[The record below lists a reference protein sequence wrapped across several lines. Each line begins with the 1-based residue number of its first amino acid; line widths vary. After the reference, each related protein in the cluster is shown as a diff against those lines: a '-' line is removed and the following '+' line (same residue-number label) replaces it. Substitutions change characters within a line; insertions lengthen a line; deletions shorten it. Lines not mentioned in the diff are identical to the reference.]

1 MNTYSALS
9 LENISHRYNGA
20 DSPLVLEGVS
30 LRVEPGKVTALVGPN
45 GSGKTTLIRVASG
58 LLEASQGTARVT
70 SRPLPLSRMSPEA
83 RAGLVAV
90 VPQAAYLP
98 PDFTVEETVRLG
110 RMAARGWLA
119 PETEADR
126 KASEA
131 VLQAVGLVRLS
142 GRPLGKLSGGEQQ
155 RTLIGRALAQGAP
168 ILLLDEPTAHLDLR
182 HQLEVLRLV
191 RSLAASGNYAVLLAL
206 HDLNLVA
213 RFADEVFLL
222 VSGRIVASGPPQ
234 AVLREDILSAAYGV
248 PVQVLEHPVH
258 HTPLVVPDGADLA
271 DVSVDLAGRG

>member
-1 MNTYSALS
+1 MNPPSALL
-9 LENISHRYNGA
+9 LENISHRYDGA
-20 DSPLVLEGVS
+20 DSPLVLDGVS
-30 LRVEPGKVTALVGPN
+30 LRVGPGKVTALVGPN

-58 LLEASQGTARVT
+58 LLEASHGVAFVA
-70 SRPLPLSRMSPEA
+70 SGPLPLSRMSPET
-83 RAGLVAV
+83 RAGWVAV

-119 PETEADR
+119 AESEADR
-126 KASEA
+126 KASEIA
-131 VLQAVGLVRLS
+131 LQAVGLATLR
-142 GRPLGKLSGGEQQ
+142 GRPLGRLSGGEQQ

-182 HQLEVLRLV
+182 HQLEVLSLV
-191 RSLAASGNYAVLLAL
+191 RSLAASGGYAVLLAL

-222 VSGRIVASGPPQ
+222 VSGRIVASGPPA
-234 AVLREDILSAAYGV
+234 AVLREDILTAAYGV
-248 PVQVLEHPVH
+248 QVKVLEHPVH
-258 HTPLVVPDGADLA
+258 RTPLVVPDGADPA
-271 DVSVDLAGRG
+271 DVAGDLAGRR

>member
-1 MNTYSALS
+1 MTPPSALS
-9 LENISHRYNGA
+9 LENVSHRYNGA
-20 DSPLVLEGVS
+20 DSPLVLDGIS
-30 LRVEPGKVTALVGPN
+30 LRVDLGKVTALVGPN

-58 LLEASQGTARVT
+58 LLEASRGMALVG
-70 SRPLPLSRMSPEA
+70 SSPLPLSRMSPET

-119 PETEADR
+119 AETDEDR
-126 KASEA
+126 KASETA
-131 VLQAVGLVRLS
+131 LQAVGLGRLRA
-142 GRPLGKLSGGEQQ
+142 RPLGKLSGGEQQ

-168 ILLLDEPTAHLDLR
+168 IMLLDEPTAHLDLR

-191 RSLAASGNYAVLLAL
+191 RSLAASGNFAILLAL

-222 VSGRIVASGPPQ
+222 VSGRIAASGTPE
-234 AVLREDILSAAYGV
+234 AVLRADILSAAYGV
-248 PVQVLEHPVH
+248 PIQVLEHPVH
-258 HTPLVVPDGADLA
+258 HTPLVVPDGADPTDA
-271 DVSVDLAGRG
+271 RGDLAGRG

>member
-1 MNTYSALS
+1 MNLPSALS
-9 LENISHRYNGA
+9 LENVSHRYNGA
-20 DSPLVLEGVS
+20 SSPWVLDGIS

-58 LLEASQGTARVT
+58 LLEAVRGTARIG
-70 SRPLPLSRMSPEA
+70 SFPLPLSRMPPEA

-98 PDFTVEETVRLG
+98 PDFTVEETIRLG

-119 PETEADR
+119 AETEADR
-126 KASEA
+126 NASEA
-131 VLQAVGLVRLS
+131 ALQAVGLATLR
-142 GRPLGKLSGGEQQ
+142 GRTLGKLSGGEQQ

-168 ILLLDEPTAHLDLR
+168 IVLLDEPTAHLDLR

-191 RSLAASGNYAVLLAL
+191 RSLAAGGNYAILLAL

-222 VSGRIVASGPPQ
+222 VNGRITASGPPKQ
-234 AVLREDILSAAYGV
+234 VLREDLLSSAYGV
-248 PVQVLEHPVH
+248 PVQVLEHPIH
-258 HTPLVVPDGADLA
+258 HTPLVVPDGADLTD
-271 DVSVDLAGRG
+271 DVGDLASHG